1 MNSWKLDIVTGIG
14 SIAFASFVLVFAI
27 RFPEPRGADFGPAL
41 FPRVIATIL
50 IILGA
55 LVLIQARKLRTQP
68 PAECEPDPLDEEVTA
83 SFHGLRN
90 VAVTVVVL
98 VIYIAVVKTTGFIPT
113 TLVML
118 FVLMKTYGV
127 SVLRSV
133 LFSCLITAFVYVL
146 FAVLLRVVLP

>member
-1 MNSWKLDIVTGIG
+1 MNTWKLDIVTGMG
-14 SIAFASFVLVFAI
+14 SIAFASFVLIYAI

-41 FPRVIATIL
+41 FPRVIASIL
-50 IILGA
+50 IILGV
-55 LVLIQARKLRTQP
+55 LVLIQAWKLRTQP
-68 PAECEPDPLDEEVTA
+68 ATECEPDPLDEEIVA

-90 VAVTVVVL
+90 VAVTIIVL
-98 VIYIAVVKTTGFIPT
+98 VIYISVVGTIGFIPT

-133 LFSCLITAFVYVL
+133 LFACLITAFVYVL